1 MNEHMIAAKAAVA
14 AFLGSMTAFLGWRTI
29 MVLAWIA
36 LMALDYISGT
46 IAARQTGTW
55 KSEMAR
61 NGIWHKGGMVL
72 IVLVCAI
79 TDVVMITVCQS
90 LPNDVL
96 AIEWPVVIFP
106 MVTIWYILTEIG
118 SIIENAIAMGAPV
131 PSWLPKIIGLPL
143 QAVDAVGDIAAA
155 AEPET
160 EETLYPFEDDD
171 HTTSGLLD

>member
-1 MNEHMIAAKAAVA
+1 MNEHMIAAKAAVV

-29 MVLAWIA
+29 MVLAWIV
-36 LMALDYISGT
+36 LMALDYFSGT

-55 KSEMAR
+55 KSETAR

-96 AIEWPVVIFP
+96 AIDWPVVIFP

-131 PSWLPKIIGLPL
+131 PAWLPKIIDAGKHV
-143 QAVDAVGDIAAA
+143 VDTAGEQVADR
-155 AEPET
+155 EPEKT
-160 EETLYPFEDDD
+160 FLNDSYN
-171 HTTSGLLD
+171 

>member
-1 MNEHMIAAKAAVA
+1 MNEHMIAAKTAIA

-29 MVLAWIA
+29 MVIAWVV
-36 LMALDYISGT
+36 LMLLDYFSGT

-55 KSEMAR
+55 KSETAR
-61 NGIWHKGGMVL
+61 NGIWHKGGMIL
-72 IVLVCAI
+72 IVAVCAI

-131 PSWLPKIIGLPL
+131 PSWLPRLIDATKHV
-143 QAVDAVGDIAAA
+143 VDAAGEQVTEQ
-155 AEPET
+155 EPE
-160 EETLYPFEDDD
+160 EVQKE
-171 HTTSGLLD
+171 

>member
-1 MNEHMIAAKAAVA
+1 MNEHMIAAKAAIA

-29 MVLAWIA
+29 MVLAWIV
-36 LMALDYISGT
+36 LMALDYFSGT
-46 IAARQTGTW
+46 IAARQAGTW
-55 KSEMAR
+55 KSETAR

-131 PSWLPKIIGLPL
+131 PAWWPKIIDAGKHV
-143 QAVDAVGDIAAA
+143 VDTAGEKAITPA
-155 AEPET
+155 P
-160 EETLYPFEDDD
+160 EETARE
-171 HTTSGLLD
+171 

>member
-36 LMALDYISGT
+36 LMALDYVSGT

-131 PSWLPKIIGLPL
+131 PSWLPKIIDAGKHV
-143 QAVDAVGDIAAA
+143 VDTAGEQAAA
-155 AEPET
+155 PEPGEVRK
-160 EETLYPFEDDD
+160 E
-171 HTTSGLLD
+171 